1 MEMANYYI
9 LEKQYVH
16 KLFKVLVP
24 RFENCPVS
32 YTRMYRAAKPYPG
45 ENRAKAVMELRGH
58 PFPSLIPDTFKNRN
72 LIQNV
77 LLDEAKKEY
86 RRAKYAEMA
95 EKVAPLTSEHD
106 QIENIDDGA
115 LEGTETTPGDDGLP
129 SSEDSKNNTK

>member
-1 MEMANYYI
+1 MANYYI

-45 ENRAKAVMELRGH
+45 DNRDKAIMELRGN
-58 PFPSLIPDTFKNRN
+58 PFPSLLPDTSKNRN

-95 EKVAPLTSEHD
+95 EKLAPLTSETD
-106 QIENIDDGA
+106 QNEKLDGGA
-115 LEGTETTPGDDGLP
+115 PEKTETVPGDVAP
-129 SSEDSKNNTK
+129 SNEHSENDSK